1 MPFQELKYIDE
12 LKYIACIIVLVLIL
26 DYVMLMLINK
36 KMYLDAFSIINNGP
50 IKINNRTWISASIT
64 YLLIA
69 LLIYFFIVKP
79 QLNTIYASS
88 LGFLIY
94 GIYNGTNLAT
104 INLYNPK
111 VAIID
116 EMWGGLLFG
125 IVSFLMKLI

>member
-1 MPFQELKYIDE
+1 
-12 LKYIACIIVLVLIL
+12 
-26 DYVMLMLINK
+26 MLINK

-79 QLNTIYASS
+79 QLNTIYAIL
-88 LGFLIY
+88 LGFLVY

-111 VAIID
+111 VAILD
-116 EMWGGLLFG
+116 SMWGGLLFG
-125 IVSFLMKLI
+125 IVSFLIKLI

>member
-1 MPFQELKYIDE
+1 MYFEE
-12 LKYIACIIVLVLIL
+12 LKYIACILVLVLIL

-50 IKINNRTWISASIT
+50 IKINTRTWITGSIT

-79 QLNTIYASS
+79 KLNTIYAIL
-88 LGFLIY
+88 LGFLVY

-111 VAIID
+111 VAILD
-116 EMWGGLLFG
+116 SMWGGLLFG
-125 IVSFLMKLI
+125 IVSFLIKLI